1 MINTCLPPSSSWSL
15 KETPALQ
22 KFLSFPLQDSLAFCN
37 NEAFCNNALQA
48 KATRKTPAVEQTGFI
63 ACCNERNT
71 QHGGTMGHLGKR
83 ALKRIIGFGL
93 VSVVSE
99 RIKEAGLF
107 LVLDAVRKQE

>member
-1 MINTCLPPSSSWSL
+1 
-15 KETPALQ
+15 
-22 KFLSFPLQDSLAFCN
+22 
-37 NEAFCNNALQA
+37 
-48 KATRKTPAVEQTGFI
+48 
-63 ACCNERNT
+63 
-71 QHGGTMGHLGKR
+71 MGHLGKR